1 MSPWVR
7 GRAALVTGA
16 SAGIGAAI
24 ARELARRG
32 ARVALVARRIDRLE
46 AVAEEIRREGGEAAP
61 LSADLAD
68 PAAVAGLRERAER
81 AVGPVDLLVH
91 NAARGMFGAV
101 EALDRE
107 RLRQVFELN
116 VFAPVELTRAFLPGL
131 RERRGRVVF
140 VSSVV
145 AYRAPPWTG
154 AYAASKAALNALAE
168 ALRVE
173 VHRDGV
179 KVIVVS
185 PGITATEFR
194 AVAPSADGSRR
205 GPPGRWAASPEAVG
219 RAIVRAA
226 ERGSRE
232 VVLGLGAR
240 ATRRANQLAPGAVD
254 AVVRAVAGKPPTR

>member
-1 MSPWVR
+1 VSPWLR
-7 GRAALVTGA
+7 GRTALVTGA
-16 SAGIGAAI
+16 SAGIGAAT

-32 ARVALVARRIDRLE
+32 VRVALVARRIDRVE
-46 AVAEEIRREGGEAAP
+46 EVAAEFRREGGEAAP
-61 LSADLAD
+61 LAADLAD
-68 PAAVAGLRERAER
+68 PAAVAGLRERVER
-81 AVGPVDLLVH
+81 AVGPVDLLVQ
-91 NAARGMFGAV
+91 NAARGMFGAFA
-101 EALDRE
+101 ALDRE

-116 VFAPVELTRAFLPGL
+116 VFAPVELTNAFLPGL

-168 ALRVE
+168 ALRFE
-173 VHRDGV
+173 VHPDGV

-185 PGITATEFR
+185 PGLTATEFR
-194 AVAPSADGSRR
+194 AVAPSADGTRR
-205 GPPGRWAASPEAVG
+205 PPPKRFAASPEAVA

-232 VVLGLGAR
+232 VVLGVGAR
-240 ATRRANQLAPGAVD
+240 SARRANQVAPGLVD
-254 AVVRAVAGKPPTR
+254 AVVRAVAGKPPTG